1 MKKLLFLDDHKVM
14 DYERGLLTHR
24 GFGWLC
30 AAVRPPLPGQGC
42 QSIMVRQTML
52 KFGELSVRK
61 VNELKLLASLAQ
73 AGTEGRDFRD
83 VEGGEYLG
91 VSW

>member
-1 MKKLLFLDDHKVM
+1 
-14 DYERGLLTHR
+14 
-24 GFGWLC
+24 
-30 AAVRPPLPGQGC
+30 
-42 QSIMVRQTML
+42 MVRQRML

-73 AGTEGRDFRD
+73 AFTEGRDFRD

>member
-1 MKKLLFLDDHKVM
+1 M
-14 DYERGLLTHR
+14 
-24 GFGWLC
+24 
-30 AAVRPPLPGQGC
+30 A
-42 QSIMVRQTML
+42 RQRML

-61 VNELKLLASLAQ
+61 VNELKLLSSLAR
-73 AGTEGRDFRD
+73 AEAAGRDVLN

>member
-1 MKKLLFLDDHKVM
+1 MSW
-14 DYERGLLTHR
+14 ERES
-24 GFGWLC
+24 
-30 AAVRPPLPGQGC
+30 APG
-42 QSIMVRQTML
+42 
-52 KFGELSVRK
+52 
-61 VNELKLLASLAQ
+61 NELKLLASLAQ

>member
-1 MKKLLFLDDHKVM
+1 M
-14 DYERGLLTHR
+14 G
-24 GFGWLC
+24 
-30 AAVRPPLPGQGC
+30 
-42 QSIMVRQTML
+42 RQRML

-61 VNELKLLASLAQ
+61 VNELKLLASLAR

-83 VEGGEYLG
+83 VERGEYLG